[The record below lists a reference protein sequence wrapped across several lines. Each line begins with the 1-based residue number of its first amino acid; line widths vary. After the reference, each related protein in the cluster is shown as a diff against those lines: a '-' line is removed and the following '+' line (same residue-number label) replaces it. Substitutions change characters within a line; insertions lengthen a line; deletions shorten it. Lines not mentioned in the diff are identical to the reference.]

1 MPSPPPQSRLEAAP
15 EAASASFRSSWR
27 LDVSEVVPLPGRFE
41 IAVDVVAPSDL
52 EPGSQVGVL
61 ACLPGGFLSR
71 RYYDMEVDGDR
82 RFSFAEAMARRGL
95 VTLAFDHLGV
105 GESTKPDPI
114 EGGYALGVD
123 AIARANQSA
132 LDQALGRLREG
143 GAEGLPALAPLP
155 TIGVGHSMG
164 SKLVIEQQAIA
175 RPHRALLLFSF
186 TTSGLPGFLGEEE
199 KRYANDAA
207 AARAALGELTR
218 RTMGSPYPPRAT
230 GSESDRSAAFGV
242 GTAPAIAEEALQGAS
257 TNLLAM
263 AGLLSMIPGGYKPS
277 ADVVDV
283 PVFVVVGD
291 HDLHDEQGLAA
302 MLPASPEVTPFV
314 LEDCWHCHFVANT
327 HEKLFAHV
335 ADWIHA
341 ELERPVP
348 TTVRSSLQDLH

>member
-1 MPSPPPQSRLEAAP
+1 L
-15 EAASASFRSSWR
+15 
-27 LDVSEVVPLPGRFE
+27 E

-52 EPGSQVGVL
+52 EPGSEVGVL

-82 RFSFAEAMARRGL
+82 RYSFAEAMARRGL
-95 VTLAFDHLGV
+95 VTLAFDHVGV

-123 AIARANQSA
+123 AIARANQCALEQA
-132 LDQALGRLREG
+132 LDRLREG
-143 GAEGLPALAPLP
+143 GGEGLPALAPLP

-164 SKLVIEQQAIA
+164 SKLVVEQQAIA

-199 KRYANDAA
+199 KRYANDAI
-207 AARAALGELTR
+207 AARAALAELTR
-218 RTMGSPYPPRAT
+218 KTMGSPYPPRAT

-242 GTAPAIAEEALQGAS
+242 GTAPPMAEKALRQAS

-277 ADVVDV
+277 ADAIDV

-291 HDLHDEQGLAA
+291 HDLHDERGLAA

-327 HEKLFAHV
+327 HEKLFARV

-348 TTVRSSLQDLH
+348 ATGRSPHPGRH